1 MQARHF
7 EPVLQD
13 DSETVAVLETERDQS
28 AGDAR
33 DLLIPGRIAKPPLSV
48 RDRGRVGAALNRSK
62 KGSTQIKHQKSII
75 SRRGAEAS
83 GRFRLR
89 AALGRR

>member
-33 DLLIPGRIAKPPLSV
+33 DLLIPGRISCV
-48 RDRGRVGAALNRSK
+48 RQVQQFDHGDG
-62 KGSTQIKHQKSII
+62 
-75 SRRGAEAS
+75 
-83 GRFRLR
+83 
-89 AALGRR
+89 